1 MWWSWLS
8 GPACWWA
15 RSPSACVSKR
25 IPATGLIGA
34 GICLVG
40 LMLGVSGL
48 LPASGFWVF
57 VVFCVVMGI
66 AVPLFAAP
74 ITAIF
79 QTLIDPA
86 KLGRVLAL
94 YATIALLAA
103 VPGLLLAGP
112 LAERTGIA
120 VWFAISGGAVLVTG
134 LLPWVIPAVRRLDP
148 AMARAQSDTVR
159 DLAHLRVYGR

>member
-1 MWWSWLS
+1 
-8 GPACWWA
+8 
-15 RSPSACVSKR
+15 
-25 IPATGLIGA
+25 
-34 GICLVG
+34 
-40 LMLGVSGL
+40 MLGVSGL
-48 LPASGFWVF
+48 LPASGFWAF

-79 QTLIDPA
+79 QTLMDPA
-86 KLGRVLAL
+86 KLGRVLGL

-120 VWFAISGGAVLVTG
+120 VWFAISGAAVLVTG
-134 LLPWVIPAVRRLDP
+134 LLPWAISAVRRV
-148 AMARAQSDTVR
+148 ARPCHGEGAV
-159 DLAHLRVYGR
+159 